1 MGRELNF
8 RQPISKLYLDTISI
22 PQIITATKQ
31 KAVTEE
37 SKLAEAARDVQRIG
51 EIALDR
57 NQLKFPLE
65 PFR

>member
-1 MGRELNF
+1 MFSFL
-8 RQPISKLYLDTISI
+8 T
-22 PQIITATKQ
+22 IITAINP

-37 SKLAEAARDVQRIG
+37 SRLAEVAREVQRVG